1 MTRSPRSDSTLPP
14 PNTPDAAPSP
24 STEPFFRFVDWSAFW
39 TATIVV
45 LIVYGFTLAPTVTL
59 EDCGELAVGSDHL
72 GVPHPPGY
80 PIWTI
85 ITWIFTKVFFF
96 VQFRG
101 QPNPAWSVGFASA
114 VFGALASGFT
124 AILLCRSGRDM
135 LRSIKR
141 TTEMIGERTESII
154 CWASGVAASLLL
166 AFSPVVWSQA
176 VIVEVYSLNAFFM
189 AVIMFVAYVWMRKAD
204 EPIRGVSWLILGIAL
219 TCFVVMGSRLIVHL
233 GHYSDFAS
241 VGIHYLLGYLLIAL
255 LVGVLAYLWRHHPS
269 NRLLYLMS
277 LTFGLGL
284 TNYQVMLL
292 FLASL
297 AVIVLVKDVKL
308 FRDFIIAG
316 IPYVV
321 FYLLATMGGLQSLL
335 GPDVRITYL
344 GIIHPT
350 HPLTYLYIL
359 ANFAWLAVVYFKF
372 PYGRQVA
379 PSILCMELGLIVY
392 AFMPLASETN
402 PPINWGYPR
411 TWEGFVHAI
420 TRGQYEKIVPTN
432 IFSSQFIRQIGD
444 YMSDL
449 RAKFT
454 LPVAIL
460 GILPFTAWSVR
471 IGTRRY
477 RAIHLAILFAALAV
491 ALITIEEVAV
501 PTGVQVEWL
510 SRLYRF
516 LILGAGILMTI
527 GGMSLIVGEVEEL
540 LLKLSGRSQT
550 SFSER
555 LTIGAVLLGVLAIT
569 LYIGGKLFAIMV
581 NPQLGLNP
589 SEKMGLFALIL
600 IPVIAAGLV
609 WHLMRGSGALEFEV
623 DRTDQKW
630 ILAALSGFIV
640 MSVVMIAL
648 ANPKGDIQDE
658 FIQRVK
664 FIPSHAL
671 FAFWIGYGLLLAL
684 GTVDTLFKGNRI
696 VIWAG
701 VIFVALVLPAWPIL
715 QNAYNKEL
723 LRTDGGAEQNRHD
736 YGWQFGNYQLRGA
749 EAIAEELSPAEEPL
763 PDPSFPPEMGPR
775 AVFFGGTDP
784 GRFVP
789 TYMIYSAHVRSD
801 VHLITQNA
809 LADNTYMSVMR
820 DLYGDVIWIPSTS
833 DGNSAFQRYVEDVR
847 AGKIPASADIKIEN
861 GRVSVQGVGGVM
873 LINGILAQMI
883 FDHNKP
889 RHSFYVEESYVIQW
903 MYPHLTPH
911 GLIMKINTN
920 PLMALP
926 PDNVTA
932 DMDFWDWYTRRLTG
946 DHGFLRDIVARK
958 SFSKLRSAI
967 AGLYVVRGMFPEA
980 EQAFKE
986 GVSLYPLS
994 PEACFRLAD
1003 LYLRWN
1009 RPNDAIKL
1017 MEDFCRQDPGNDRAQ
1032 AFVND
1037 LKGRNQ
1043 LSDKRREL
1051 ETLLASGK
1059 ANVGTA
1065 LELVDLYRKLG
1076 LSEQFQQLARSLL
1089 SQKGLPPQMCLRI
1102 AQLAAEDRKPD
1113 LMEAALQQYTE
1124 GVPADM
1130 RGWIDLAGI
1139 QLAVGKQEPA
1149 FASLRQAVKV
1159 GKESAIAMLRDDP
1172 RFQAIRTLPAF
1183 QQLLAPR

>member
-1 MTRSPRSDSTLPP
+1 M
-14 PNTPDAAPSP
+14 
-24 STEPFFRFVDWSAFW
+24 
-39 TATIVV
+39 
-45 LIVYGFTLAPTVTL
+45 TLAPTVTL

-85 ITWIFTKVFFF
+85 ITWVFTKIFFF

-101 QPNPAWSVGFASA
+101 QPNPSWSVGFASA
-114 VFGALASGFT
+114 VFGSLASGFT

-135 LRSIKR
+135 LRSLKR
-141 TTEMIGERTESII
+141 TTEMIGERSESLI
-154 CWASGVAASLLL
+154 CWASGVAASLVL
-166 AFSPVVWSQA
+166 AFSPVVWSQS

-204 EPIRGVSWLILGIAL
+204 ETIRGVAWLILGIAL
-219 TCFVVMGSRLIVHL
+219 TCFVVMGSRVILHL
-233 GHYSDFAS
+233 GRYSDFGT
-241 VGIHYLLGYLLIAL
+241 VGIHYVLGYLLIAL
-255 LVGVLAYLWRHHPS
+255 MVGTVTWIWRKQPAD
-269 NRLLYLMS
+269 RLLYLMS

-308 FRDFIIAG
+308 FRDFMIAG
-316 IPYVV
+316 APYVI
-321 FYLLATMGGLQSLL
+321 FYLMAASGIIQSLL
-335 GPDVRITYL
+335 GPDVRVTYL

-350 HPLTYLYIL
+350 HPTTYFYML
-359 ANFAWLAVVYFKF
+359 ANFAWLAVIYFKF

-432 IFSSQFIRQIGD
+432 IFSAQFIRQIGD

-471 IGTRRY
+471 IGNRRY
-477 RAIHLAILFAALAV
+477 RAIYLAVLFAALAV
-491 ALITIEEVAV
+491 ALITVEEVTV
-501 PTGVQVEWL
+501 PTGTEVAWF
-510 SRLYRF
+510 SRFYRL
-516 LILGAGILMTI
+516 LIFGAAILMTI

-540 LLKLSGRSQT
+540 LHKLSGRIPA
-550 SFSER
+550 SFSEK
-555 LTIGAVLLGVLAIT
+555 LTIGGVLLGVLAVI
-569 LYIGGKLFAIMV
+569 LYIGGKLLGIMV
-581 NPQLGLNP
+581 NPQLGLNA

-600 IPVIAAGLV
+600 VPIVAAGLV
-609 WHLMRGSGALEFEV
+609 WHLMRGHGALEFEV
-623 DRTDQKW
+623 DRYDQKW
-630 ILAALSGFIV
+630 ILATLSGFMV

-684 GTVDTLFKGNRI
+684 SAVDTLFNGNRI

-701 VIFVALVLPAWPIL
+701 AIFVAVILPAWPIL

-723 LRTDGGAEQNRHD
+723 IRTDGGAEMNHHD

-749 EAIAEELSPAEEPL
+749 EAITEELAQGEEPL

-820 DLYGDVIWIPSTS
+820 DLYGDVIWIPSVI

-883 FDHNKP
+883 FDHNKA
-889 RHSFYVEESYVIQW
+889 RHDFYVEESYVIQW
-903 MYPHLTPH
+903 MYPYLTPH
-911 GLIMKINTN
+911 GLIMKINAN
-920 PLMALP
+920 PVAALA

-932 DMDFWDWYTRRLTG
+932 DLDFWDWYTRRLIS
-946 DHGFLRDIVARK
+946 DRGFLRDVVARK

-967 AGLYVVRGMFPEA
+967 AGVYVVRGMFNEA
-980 EQAFKE
+980 ETAFKE
-986 GVSLYPLS
+986 AVSLYSLS

-1009 RPNDAIKL
+1009 RSNDAIKL
-1017 MEDFCRQDPGNDRAQ
+1017 MEEFCRQDPGNDRAQ
-1032 AFVND
+1032 AFVNE

-1043 LSDKRREL
+1043 LADKRREL
-1051 ETLLASGK
+1051 EGLLTSGK
-1059 ANVGTA
+1059 ANVGAA
-1065 LELVDLYRKLG
+1065 LELADIYRKLG
-1076 LSEQFQQLARSLL
+1076 LSEQFQQLIRNLL
-1089 SQKGLPPQMCLRI
+1089 VQKGLPAQMYLRI
-1102 AQLAAEDRKPD
+1102 AQMAAEDRKPD
-1113 LMEAALQQYTE
+1113 IMETALQQYTE
-1124 GVPADM
+1124 SVPADM

-1139 QLAVGKQEPA
+1139 QFVVNKQDAA

-1159 GKESAIAMLRDDP
+1159 GKEAAIAVLRDDP
-1172 RFQAIRTLPAF
+1172 RFQQVRTLPAF